1 MVEEEMNVWVFLL
14 DEGVLLLG
22 FPKGRPLEMFTFCSA
37 QWVSL
42 AHMLIYYPEKQ
53 SILSDLIVSKL
64 FSENRTYPSVGTLMW
79 QLGRTGSSGLLMLLH
94 WVFLFLFF
102 VFLCGFVFV
111 FVFLCVFLFGCLLG
125 FFGQVSYCYSRIYI
139 VWDSCC
145 FGSVRS
151 GTMSSRRYSMQLC

>member
-1 MVEEEMNVWVFLL
+1 ML
-14 DEGVLLLG
+14 
-22 FPKGRPLEMFTFCSA
+22 TFCSA

-42 AHMLIYYPEKQ
+42 AHTLIYYSEKQ

-102 VFLCGFVFV
+102 VFLCVFV
-111 FVFLCVFLFGCLLG
+111 FGCLVG

-145 FGSVRS
+145 FGSAVGIQCS
-151 GTMSSRRYSMQLC
+151 FAKSDPQIPS